1 MEYTEQ
7 VTKVKKVASWT
18 LSQTYTDVIASVV
31 YKVSATVNDTT
42 YSREAV
48 INLDWTKDH
57 PDFVAYADATQEIL
71 LGWVYNTSNSTV
83 ESLKQMIAN
92 DVMFY
97 SNEPDNIV
105 AL

>member
-1 MEYTEQ
+1 MEFTEQ
-7 VTKVKKVASWT
+7 VTKVKKVAAWT
-18 LSQTYTDVIASVV
+18 LSQTYTDIVASLV

-48 INLDWTKDH
+48 IDLDWTKDH
-57 PDFVAYADATQEIL
+57 TDYVAYADVTQEIL

-97 SNEPDNIV
+97 SNEPDTIV
-105 AL
+105 TL